1 MVTIREWQPPQ
12 EVAKMQPCRL
22 EEEKNNQTKYLYY
35 HIPEEQEGSLTQGN
49 TVLSVTYKQLLPNKA
64 KRVPGWRHP
73 RC

>member
-22 EEEKNNQTKYLYY
+22 EEEENNQTKYLYY
-35 HIPEEQEGSLTQGN
+35 HIPEEQESSLTYK
-49 TVLSVTYKQLLPNKA
+49 LSVTYKQLLPNKA
-64 KRVPGWRHP
+64 KRVTGWRHP